1 MVGQLDDGR
10 VVEKVWRLAVQMGY
24 KMVFHKVV
32 EVVFELAVAMDHA
45 KDSRLVEMMDRAKAG
60 SVAAGSVVS
69 LWVVL

>member
-1 MVGQLDDGR
+1 
-10 VVEKVWRLAVQMGY
+10 MGY

>member
-1 MVGQLDDGR
+1 M
-10 VVEKVWRLAVQMGY
+10 AVQMGY

-60 SVAAGSVVS
+60 SVAADSVVS
-69 LWVVL
+69 